1 MGLQCSK
8 DHGALSSPSSS
19 LASPSA
25 RRRTTTTT
33 TTARSSGSSSSYGGK
48 NKRLKKKKGKETTL
62 LDPFVHD
69 LLLQSTALYD
79 QQHEGKRDDD
89 DDDDDN
95 NNYDDRTSA
104 KSRREQQHDRDKVD
118 LHGGHGQAHLL
129 YHASPKSSSSSSAVA
144 SNSSAAA
151 AAASPSPSAIAAA
164 PAATASQPPWDP
176 LPVRLLVRRRTVRSE
191 EGMSGTHIY
200 AIRYPPQASLQRS
213 CTSGGK
219 EDDDDDV
226 RKSKSSQEQHPG
238 AKNYPQHYH
247 NRRGGGG
254 ASSGTSITSTAAIT
268 SSLPSVGV
276 DRWLRHNESVPTLL
290 PNSKQP
296 SAAATFTTTDTGSRT
311 KTSTMTTNTTTI
323 TTSTTSITTTTG
335 TTIMVGSSSC
345 RDDEID
351 GVTFVTGPRPNKQTS
366 PEDPNHRDGG
376 ADASATTGA
385 TSGSTTQDPAS
396 SGAGSGLIASHG
408 HDDTEAGGT
417 ATTPSFKTSTATN
430 RSSDFGAA
438 VTPTAP
444 SQPTP
449 KNAATSS
456 NNTDVGNLFDATV
469 MSSPPAKQ
477 LRDWV
482 TVSEE
487 HCIYLADLGLSKR
500 ECHELIALSEQSCKG
515 QYAAY
520 TYAKQTLGCRE
531 YPALAQAC
539 QPAVHLVTHVIL
551 QKVAEIAST
560 SSSMLQVQARPQ
572 QSQRSDRDDTLVLK
586 SICDSCAPGTSPC
599 VQSHN
604 FPQIPHTHNLVL
616 DDREPHMV
624 KYDVSKKERQ
634 KLDMHT
640 DKSEWTFL
648 IALSN
653 GSGLD
658 YEGGGTY
665 FECLDATVLIPRGMA
680 LIFPGRLRHCGQR
693 ITAGLRFLLVGFL
706 VEKGSG
712 AAQASLS
719 SPTSPSV
726 PPTSSSKIAPTSNIG
741 HAGKGSL
748 DSDFLP

>member
-8 DHGALSSPSSS
+8 DHGAVSSS
-19 LASPSA
+19 SSYLSSPSA

-33 TTARSSGSSSSYGGK
+33 TTTTALSSASSSSYGRK

-62 LDPFVHD
+62 LDPLVHD
-69 LLLQSTALYD
+69 LLVQSTALYD
-79 QQHEGKRDDD
+79 QQHEKYDDD
-89 DDDDDN
+89 T
-95 NNYDDRTSA
+95 NYDRTIA
-104 KSRREQQHDRDKVD
+104 KSRREQQHDRDEVD
-118 LHGGHGQAHLL
+118 GHGQAHLL
-129 YHASPKSSSSSSAVA
+129 YHASPKSSSSSSASAAAAAA
-144 SNSSAAA
+144 STPSSSSAAA
-151 AAASPSPSAIAAA
+151 AAAAV
-164 PAATASQPPWDP
+164 ASQPPCYP
-176 LPVRLLVRRRTVRSE
+176 ALPVRLVVRRRTVRSE

-200 AIRYPPQASLQRS
+200 AIRYPPQASLQRA
-213 CTSGGK
+213 CTNGCK
-219 EDDDDDV
+219 EDEDDEDEDV
-226 RKSKSSQEQHPG
+226 RKSRSSQEQHPG
-238 AKNYPQHYH
+238 AKNYQNHHHQHY
-247 NRRGGGG
+247 RRGGGG
-254 ASSGTSITSTAAIT
+254 GSAASSGTSITSTAAIT

-290 PNSKQP
+290 SNNKQP
-296 SAAATFTTTDTGSRT
+296 SILAATATTTTT
-311 KTSTMTTNTTTI
+311 TST
-323 TTSTTSITTTTG
+323 TTSTTSTM

-351 GVTFVTGPRPNKQTS
+351 GVTFVTAPRSNQQTG
-366 PEDPNHRDGG
+366 PEDSYDNHGG
-376 ADASATTGA
+376 ADALATTGA
-385 TSGSTTQDPAS
+385 TTGRTNQDPAT
-396 SGAGSGLIASHG
+396 GSTGSELVAFNG
-408 HDDTEAGGT
+408 PPLVHDDTQAPGT
-417 ATTPSFKTSTATN
+417 TTAPSVTASTATN
-430 RSSDFGAA
+430 RSTIGAA
-438 VTPTAP
+438 VTTTAS

-449 KNAATSS
+449 KNVATS
-456 NNTDVGNLFDATV
+456 NTDVGNLFDASV
-469 MSSPPAKQ
+469 MSSPPSRQ

-539 QPAVHLVTHVIL
+539 QPAVHLVTHAIL
-551 QKVAEIAST
+551 QKVTEIAST
-560 SSSMLQVQARPQ
+560 SGSLLQAQAQAQ
-572 QSQRSDRDDTLVLK
+572 QSPRSNRDDTLVLK
-586 SICDSCAPGTSPC
+586 DKCDSCEPGISPC
-599 VQSHN
+599 VQSQDS
-604 FPQIPHTHNLVL
+604 PQIPHSHNLVL

-665 FECLDATVLIPRGMA
+665 FECVDATVHIPRGMA

-712 AAQASLS
+712 AAQASLPS
-719 SPTSPSV
+719 STSPSL
-726 PPTSSSKIAPTSNIG
+726 PMTSSSKSAPTSNSS
-741 HAGKGSL
+741 HVGKGGL
-748 DSDFLP
+748 DSDMLP